1 MGWETPWLNDL
12 IYFIHILDMYKINK
26 AQKEIARDIGVDI
39 FPSIKKDKKLD
50 VFKDGKYMVSIGAKG
65 YDDYYSHLKNNDKV
79 FADERRRL
87 YLIRHKD
94 NVGDA
99 GMLAKRLLWRG

>member
-1 MGWETPWLNDL
+1 
-12 IYFIHILDMYKINK
+12 MYKINK
-26 AQKEIARDIGVDI
+26 AQKDIADRLGVQV

-65 YDDYYSHLKNNDKV
+65 YDDYYSHFKNHDKV

-87 YLIRHKD
+87 YLLRHKD

-99 GMLAKRLLWRG
+99 GMLSKHLLWNL

>member
-1 MGWETPWLNDL
+1 
-12 IYFIHILDMYKINK
+12 MYKINK
-26 AQKEIARDIGVDI
+26 AQKDIADRLGVKI
-39 FPSIKKDKKLD
+39 FPSSRKEKKLD
-50 VFKDGKYMVSIGAKG
+50 VFKDGKYITSIGQKNA
-65 YDDYYSHLKNNDKV
+65 DDYYSHFKNHDKV

-99 GMLAKRLLWRG
+99 GMLSKYLLWNL

>member
-1 MGWETPWLNDL
+1 
-12 IYFIHILDMYKINK
+12 MYKINK
-26 AQKEIARDIGVDI
+26 AQKEIAKDLGVEI
-39 FPSIKKDKKLD
+39 FPSVKKDKKID
-50 VFKDGKYMVSIGAKG
+50 VYKNDKYVTSIGAKG
-65 YDDYYSHLKNNDKV
+65 YDDYYSHFKNHDKL

-99 GMLAKRLLWRG
+99 GMLSKHLLWNY